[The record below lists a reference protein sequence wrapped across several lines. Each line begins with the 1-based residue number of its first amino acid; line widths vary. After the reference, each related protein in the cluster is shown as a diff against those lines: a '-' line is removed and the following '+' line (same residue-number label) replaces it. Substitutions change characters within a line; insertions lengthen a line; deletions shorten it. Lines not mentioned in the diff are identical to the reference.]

1 MGETATDGREMDK
14 LGREW
19 FGDSERELLVPWL
32 EVEALRDLAEES
44 SCESE
49 TDCDSDLTA
58 VLLGRRLS
66 TFQLHTSNGATPT
79 RPRSGKKGACHLRST
94 APGLL
99 TSAFASCQ
107 AKYRQGSVQDITV
120 AAEGR

>member
-1 MGETATDGREMDK
+1 MDK

-79 RPRSGKKGACHLRST
+79 RPRSGKKAACQMRLT

-99 TSAFASCQ
+99 TSASAAGR
-107 AKYRQGSVQDITV
+107 AKCRQGSVQDIPV
-120 AAEGR
+120 VEAGQ